1 MLEHIK
7 PQQQDKKIK
16 KTTEQ
21 KILQV
26 ANLSP
31 DESAIEKIV
40 EIHPM
45 RQIAIMS
52 VVQVC
57 MLAFMGV
64 SMLLIGLVFK

>member
-1 MLEHIK
+1 MLGHIK

-31 DESAIEKIV
+31 SESAVEKIV

-45 RQIAIMS
+45 KQIAIMS
-52 VVQVC
+52 VVQAV

-64 SMLLIGLVFK
+64 SMYIIGLIW